1 MTTNHVTKKAYDEAI
16 MLAYKAYHEAITLAD
31 KAYQEAITESGIL

>member
-16 MLAYKAYHEAITLAD
+16 ERAE